1 MSRPGVHEC
10 LFQTKQFFWHFNK
23 TNLTFQ
29 QNYLLDISRAH
40 VVLTAHSIT
49 KIILTFFLASIFDL
63 KAHFSFSK
71 KAVFIPQVVAVVF
84 YLRGFCCQ
92 LCCLFLMA

>member
-10 LFQTKQFFWHFNK
+10 LFQMNFFFWHLNK

-29 QNYLLDISRAH
+29 LNYLLDISRAH

-49 KIILTFFLASIFDL
+49 
-63 KAHFSFSK
+63 
-71 KAVFIPQVVAVVF
+71 
-84 YLRGFCCQ
+84 
-92 LCCLFLMA
+92 